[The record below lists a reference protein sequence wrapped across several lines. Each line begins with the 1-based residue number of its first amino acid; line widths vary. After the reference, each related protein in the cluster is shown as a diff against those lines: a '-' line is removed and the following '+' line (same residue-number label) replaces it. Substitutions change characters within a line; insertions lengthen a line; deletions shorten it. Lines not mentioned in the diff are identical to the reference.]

1 MVAHRWEL
9 GGPPTRCSA
18 AGPFPPPG
26 DGLVAAVV
34 VPCADAGNL
43 VLCATPIGN
52 LGDTSPRLLEV
63 LAGADVVYAEDTRRA
78 ARLFRHLDIDRSA
91 RSYFVGNEAGRAG
104 QLRDELAN
112 GMTVALLTDA
122 GTPSVSDPGL
132 SAVEAALEAG
142 ATVTTVAGP
151 SAVTAALTVS
161 GLPADRFVF
170 EGFLPRSGGG
180 RTTVLEALA
189 IEQRTSVIFSSPRR
203 LGADLADLAAKLGGR
218 RRVVVVRELTKLHE
232 EVWRGSLEEAAST
245 GPTGP
250 EARSPWW
257 SRAAPSRFPT
267 SMVPSR
273 RSGGWWPAVSVDR
286 RLFAGWPHPT
296 KFPDGSSTRWR
307 TGARRTRPASR
318 PGGRCSCG

>member
-1 MVAHRWEL
+1 MQQPRVEHRWNFGVPPYPL
-9 GGPPTRCSA
+9 LRSGALPPSGGTDSWHRSPYPA
-18 AGPFPPPG
+18 LMPG
-26 DGLVAAVV
+26 T
-34 VPCADAGNL
+34 L

-63 LAGADVVYAEDTRRA
+63 LGGADVVYAEDTRRA

-189 IEQRTSVIFSSPRR
+189 VEQRTSVIFSSPRR
-203 LGADLADLAAKLGGR
+203 LGADLADLAAKLGDR

-232 EVWRGSLEEAAST
+232 EVWRGSLEDAAIPL
-245 GPTGP
+245 G
-250 EARSPWW
+250 
-257 SRAAPSRFPT
+257 
-267 SMVPSR
+267 R
-273 RSGGWWPAVSVDR
+273 RNQR
-286 RLFAGWPHPT
+286 RGH
-296 KFPDGSSTRWR
+296 
-307 TGARRTRPASR
+307 
-318 PGGRCSCG
+318 PGGRGRDRAASRRRWCPRGGRAAGGRRYQ